1 MSPAWALER
10 IRTSPLCVGMSPV
23 TASLAVGLKRQMQY
37 SADDEARILRRIDV
51 GSEGDVNSEETC
63 RRGFV
68 EDYV

>member
-1 MSPAWALER
+1 
-10 IRTSPLCVGMSPV
+10 MSPV